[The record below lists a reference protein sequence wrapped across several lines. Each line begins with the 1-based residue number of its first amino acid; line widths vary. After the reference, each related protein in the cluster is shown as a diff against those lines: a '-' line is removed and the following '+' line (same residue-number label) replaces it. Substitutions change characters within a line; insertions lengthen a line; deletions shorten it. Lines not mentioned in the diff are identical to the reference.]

1 MQEKSSEELYQM
13 IDEYIKNLEEKE
25 KREAR
30 NVTEK
35 KDVKYKVKTLG
46 KHPLDKS

>member
-1 MQEKSSEELYQM
+1 MQEKSTEELYQM

-25 KREAR
+25 KKESKK
-30 NVTEK
+30 VTEK